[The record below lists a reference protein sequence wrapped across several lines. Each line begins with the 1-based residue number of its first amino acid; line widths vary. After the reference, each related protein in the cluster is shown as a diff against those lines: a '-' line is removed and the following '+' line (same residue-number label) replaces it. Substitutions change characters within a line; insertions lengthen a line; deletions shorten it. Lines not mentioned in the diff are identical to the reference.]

1 MGPEENSGDS
11 PFWLGSLSWDAM
23 SNSGPPAILFFTFL
37 PHFTYFAGCFDN
49 VGNEQNISIGF
60 SKMCNLTL
68 VYNYTPKWLISVE
81 NSTTSLD
88 VSTFMIQPECPWRH
102 IEKLSYYI

>member
-1 MGPEENSGDS
+1 MDTFIVVKYAGKIMGPEENPGDS

-37 PHFTYFAGCFDN
+37 PHFTYSSFSSSFHCQNVGCFDS

-60 SKMCNLTL
+60 SKMYNLTL
-68 VYNYTPKWLISVE
+68 VYNYTPQMAHK
-81 NSTTSLD
+81 
-88 VSTFMIQPECPWRH
+88 CR
-102 IEKLSYYI
+102 K